1 MFIKNRFFCTI
12 YSDHGVPFPC
22 SSWILPP
29 YGPTNP
35 NLHFPSHHKQATKKK
50 GKKMCR
56 QIMGYES
63 IMFSHLNCLQQKPSL
78 RVDSF
83 TPSAQ
88 HSPSFPSVA
97 KTPKPD
103 EHTLPFF
110 LLYMHTHK
118 YTGTSIHVYWRTQAY
133 SDTCIHTLPYSYTEC
148 TEVHICVHSSN
159 NAYIQVLHMGT
170 HTRMHTHEHTHIQSC
185 IFAHVHTCAYSG
197 QFTSLYTLTCDA
209 LISWNCSWYV

>member
-110 LLYMHTHK
+110 CYICTHTNTQVQTYMCTEGHRHTQTHVFTHCHTHTQSAQRYTYVCIHQTMHIFK
-118 YTGTSIHVYWRTQAY
+118 YCTWAHIHACTHMSIHIYRVAY
-133 SDTCIHTLPYSYTEC
+133 
-148 TEVHICVHSSN
+148 
-159 NAYIQVLHMGT
+159 LHMY
-170 HTRMHTHEHTHIQSC
+170 I
-185 IFAHVHTCAYSG
+185 HVHTQGNSQAS
-197 QFTSLYTLTCDA
+197 
-209 LISWNCSWYV
+209 IH